1 MTPANLV
8 KVTQNLTNLKDVLT
22 YIKVRSEILGDVRPA
37 FMLLVVTEL
46 IRPEVLV
53 EVEVVA
59 GSVMIWLCK
68 KAKPAAGAAAAH

>member
-59 GSVMIWLCK
+59 
-68 KAKPAAGAAAAH
+68 AGE